1 MAIYPSQH
9 EDRANGG
16 YRPLST
22 YNTNNNMKGDLNQG
36 SNGHDTSNALTQ
48 YSSQQQRNQ
57 QHDSQISGNKTSRDP
72 AAQRRLAMQLEY
84 QRTLAQLNHIED
96 VDTDYSRTSSETD
109 RQSHHIY
116 SEPSSKVGEGAHGIE
131 YTIGHLNLASP
142 THYSA
147 HGQTVPSPSI
157 TSSYTH
163 TQHLIP
169 QPQHHDA
176 SVNAGYQSQQHT
188 TTTTYPSIQAYHHDQ
203 QHQQQRSSQYFAQ
216 QQQQRVLNASYDQ
229 HLHRNSLTLPS
240 QLPLPYPN
248 GHPYSPSAS
257 TKAQLLID
265 FNPGILSTIAVA
277 FRQRMLDNEAKRS
290 ESTNYGLEFPVTF
303 TGKEAVDVIV
313 ELTHLEDRR
322 HALSIARS
330 LENQFLFFG
339 GGDHKL
345 FDSNNDQYFFSD
357 PALAY
362 LPGKSDFP
370 TVPRGVFPCSTRCY
384 SYGCVPEDPTCY
396 SYLCPNRRRA
406 ANSLGRQNSDVSS
419 QGSQEKVWANSVPA
433 SVVAAAS
440 KRERDRQ
447 EAIFEVV
454 TTESNYVRDLE
465 LMEEIFIK
473 PLRSGDIIE
482 SEKVEEFIEDV
493 FLNYKEI
500 HDLNKKLLEQ
510 LRVRQEEQPLV
521 EKIGDILLT
530 HVIGFEEAY
539 SKYIPRIA
547 LSEFISKKEEARNP
561 KYAQFLKECTRH
573 PEARRLGLLH
583 FVGQPYQRI
592 PRYPLL
598 LNEVIKKTD
607 ENVED
612 RQTVQEVIK
621 VCTVLGKKIDECMPE
636 SALRLRLLTI
646 QDKIV
651 WKSNESE
658 QDLKLNEK
666 TRRLLF
672 ECIARRRATFDVQ
685 ATEFR
690 IFVFDH
696 MLVITKE
703 KKDKLGEKDAIVYQ
717 VYKKPIPLEL
727 ANVYPDDGKP
737 ASLSARDYLGS
748 RPRSKSTTVSATSE
762 GAPLDPIPGPNPRDT
777 LDLKFAYPVTIYHR
791 GKRGREFMFYM
802 TSSDR
807 DELVEQVSTATTA
820 RQEAVSS
827 NLFQLNTIV
836 EMSVH
841 QSSPSAID
849 SFDGKRVTCSAL
861 YLNVV
866 DGRRRIVVGTD
877 NGIFVGMDDDPSN
890 FWLVL
895 KDLNV
900 TDISILE
907 DHHLLLVLSGKILKA
922 YNMNCLE
929 PNSDKSFQAGHQIAK
944 NIQYFTAGVYSGKTL
959 IIAMK
964 KKGTGAGESQF
975 SAFEPL
981 EGASMGTQSSKGLG
995 GLSLGRSKPDWF
1007 KLYREFYV
1015 ASESSQLQMFSKNI
1029 CVVCPRGFEVLKLDN
1044 LVETRVY
1051 PTKQDAEYAFLL
1063 KRPDSVP
1070 VSMFKINSDQFL
1082 MCYSDF
1088 AFIMTKNGNLAK
1100 TELIEFEGRAESFAL
1115 VYPYIIAFESQLIE
1129 IRHIETGTLEQLVLG
1144 DNIRVL
1150 YTGTDPKGN
1159 TVIHVLM
1166 SHPTRGDVRQVV
1178 KLAKVQPTTILEP
1191 VKYQPKS
1198 SYTPQTTTNSTSS
1211 YSPIPQAASP
1221 YSVHRQASPLH
1232 VDIPLTPHIPQRPSP
1247 RMTQQPIFPSTMANA
1262 ATCPA
1267 TPTTYPVTT
1276 VDYPTAASPYSA
1288 YRSIQTS
1295 QPHVDISSIPPIPQR
1310 PSPRMAQQQPIF
1322 PSPMLNAVTYPAT
1335 TTTHLSTTADYPTTP
1350 STYSATPSYSATGP
1364 TYPMTAASPI
1374 YSRATAVYPPTSAYG
1389 NAHGA
1394 GYQPTAFDS
1403 EPVYMAMPMPMPMPT
1418 PDVTTLHTPAALPLH
1433 SPTIDPAYSPN
1444 ITASP
1449 YAPVNSMPYPQYP
1462 QVYSPQA
1469 SGYRRSPSPSSQQ
1482 TWTPTGFL

>member
-1 MAIYPSQH
+1 MGGGWSQ
-9 EDRANGG
+9 
-16 YRPLST
+16 
-22 YNTNNNMKGDLNQG
+22 
-36 SNGHDTSNALTQ
+36 
-48 YSSQQQRNQ
+48 
-57 QHDSQISGNKTSRDP
+57 
-72 AAQRRLAMQLEY
+72 
-84 QRTLAQLNHIED
+84 
-96 VDTDYSRTSSETD
+96 
-109 RQSHHIY
+109 
-116 SEPSSKVGEGAHGIE
+116 PSSPG
-131 YTIGHLNLASP
+131 YPPN
-142 THYSA
+142 
-147 HGQTVPSPSI
+147 
-157 TSSYTH
+157 SYTH
-163 TQHLIP
+163 DSLRGSIGSFPSHFPIYLP
-169 QPQHHDA
+169 QE
-176 SVNAGYQSQQHT
+176 
-188 TTTTYPSIQAYHHDQ
+188 
-203 QHQQQRSSQYFAQ
+203 
-216 QQQQRVLNASYDQ
+216 
-229 HLHRNSLTLPS
+229 
-240 QLPLPYPN
+240 
-248 GHPYSPSAS
+248 
-257 TKAQLLID
+257 AQLLID

-277 FRQRMLDNEAKRS
+277 FRQRMLDNETKRS
-290 ESTNYGLEFPVTF
+290 ESTSYGLEFPVTF

-345 FDSNNDQYFFSD
+345 FDSNSDQYFFSD

-370 TVPRGVFPCSTRCY
+370 TT
-384 SYGCVPEDPTCY
+384 
-396 SYLCPNRRRA
+396 
-406 ANSLGRQNSDVSS
+406 NSLGRQNSDVSS

-482 SEKVEEFIEDV
+482 SEMMDEFIEEV

-521 EKIGDILLT
+521 EKIGDVLLT

-607 ENVED
+607 EDIED

-621 VCTVLGKKIDECMPE
+621 VCTVLGKKIDACMPE

-646 QDKIV
+646 QDKII

-658 QDLKLNEK
+658 QNLKLNEK

-672 ECIARRRATFDVQ
+672 ECVARRRATFDVQ

-703 KKDKLGEKDAIVYQ
+703 KKDKLGEKDAIIYQ

-748 RPRSKSTTVSATSE
+748 RPRSKSATVSATPE
-762 GAPLDPIPGPNPRDT
+762 GAPLDSIPGPNPRDT
-777 LDLKFAYPVTIYHR
+777 LDLKFAYPVTIHHR

-807 DELVEQVSTATTA
+807 DELVQQVGTATTA

-841 QSSPSAID
+841 QSSPSAVD

-866 DGRRRIVVGTD
+866 DGRRRIVIGTD
-877 NGIFVGMDDDPSN
+877 NGVFVGMDDDPSN
-890 FWLVL
+890 FWLAL

-907 DHHLLLVLSGKILKA
+907 DYHLLLVLSGKILKA

-944 NIQYFTAGVYSGKTL
+944 NIQYFTAGMYSGKTL
-959 IIAMK
+959 IITMK

-981 EGASMGTQSSKGLG
+981 EGASMGTQSSKGFG
-995 GLSLGRSKPDWF
+995 GLSLGRSKSDWF

-1088 AFIMTKNGNLAK
+1088 AFVMTKNGNLAK

-1159 TVIHVLM
+1159 AVIHVLM

-1198 SYTPQTTTNSTSS
+1198 SYTPQTTTNSTSGL
-1211 YSPIPQAASP
+1211 SPIPQAASP
-1221 YSVHRQASPLH
+1221 YSVHRPIQASPLH
-1232 VDIPLTPHIPQRPSP
+1232 VDIPFTPPIPQRPSP

-1262 ATCPA
+1262 ATYPA
-1267 TPTTYPVTT
+1267 TPTTCPVTT
-1276 VDYPTAASPYSA
+1276 MDYPTATSPYSA
-1288 YRSIQTS
+1288 YRPIQTS
-1295 QPHVDISSIPPIPQR
+1295 QPHVDIPSIPSIPQR

-1322 PSPMLNAVTYPAT
+1322 PSPMLNAITYPVT
-1335 TTTHLSTTADYPTTP
+1335 TTTHIPTTADYPTTP
-1350 STYSATPSYSATGP
+1350 STYSATPSSYSATGP
-1364 TYPMTAASPI
+1364 AYPVAAANPI
-1374 YSRATAVYPPTSAYG
+1374 YSRTTAVYPPTSVYG
-1389 NAHGA
+1389 NAHGV
-1394 GYQPTAFDS
+1394 GYQPAAFDS
-1403 EPVYMAMPMPMPMPT
+1403 EPVYMAMPMPMPT
-1418 PDVTTLHTPAALPLH
+1418 PDVTPLHMPAALPLH
-1433 SPTIDPAYSPN
+1433 SP
-1444 ITASP
+1444 TASP

-1462 QVYSPQA
+1462 QVYPPQT